1 MNILALHSSS
11 GLYGSS
17 KVFLEAIQTLL
28 EEGNSVTAIISEEGA
43 LSDELRKT
51 GADVKIIR
59 LGIIRRKYF
68 SFFGIL
74 NRLYFLSRSFFA
86 LKQIIHSK
94 QIDLVYSNTTA
105 VLIGA
110 FVAKAT
116 NKRHIWHIHEI
127 IEKPFFLH
135 QFIAWIISKYCYKAI
150 AVSNAVKEHW
160 QQENTKEKINV
171 LYNGFDYSEFYQDQS
186 SLRQELKIE
195 DDCIVIG
202 TIGRISKWKG
212 QDYFLRIAGE
222 INRRINNVKFVIAGD
237 TYPGNEYLIDSFKK
251 IIKEEKIEDK
261 VFLLGFRTDIYNI
274 LHSFDIFVLPSI
286 LPDPLPTVVLEAMAA
301 AKPVVATQQ
310 GGSAE
315 MILENSTGIL
325 IPIKNTI
332 KAVLLMEKLIFDE
345 SLRIQMGKSGR
356 KRLEMQFSQQKF
368 KKELIKVIE

>member
-160 QQENTKEKINV
+160 QQENTIEKIIV
-171 LYNGFDYSEFYQDQS
+171 LYNGFDYSAFYHDQS

-222 INRRINNVKFVIAGD
+222 INRRIDNVKFVIVGD

>member
-222 INRRINNVKFVIAGD
+222 INRRIDNVKFVIVGD

-261 VFLLGFRTDIYNI
+261 VFLLGFRNDVNNV
-274 LHSFDIFVLPSI
+274 LHGLDVFVLPSI
-286 LPDPLPTVVLEAMAA
+286 LPDPLPTVVLEAMAVGKA
-301 AKPVVATQQ
+301 VVATFQ
-310 GGSAE
+310 GGSIE
-315 MILENSTGIL
+315 MIEESRTGIF
-325 IPIKNTI
+325 IPINDLQ
-332 KAVLLMEKLIFDE
+332 KAANLMEELILN
-345 SLRIQMGKSGR
+345 SAQRKQMGILAR
-356 KRLEMQFSQQKF
+356 KRVEENFSQKKF
-368 KKELIKVIE
+368 KEELIKIFV